1 MKSSE
6 WESILNMIMWYFPWS
21 QRWNYIYFID
31 LTLYVL
37 NYFEEISKVYKKN
50 IGVFY
55 NFDYEMMRFV

>member
-1 MKSSE
+1 M
-6 WESILNMIMWYFPWS
+6 
-21 QRWNYIYFID
+21 WNYIYFID